1 MGTVSGRRA
10 GCSNAPAPQDG
21 GIQPIDAAVAAS
33 RRPTVDRDM
42 KRLSVL
48 TRTASRS
55 FNLYA
60 QTLERAKQ
68 NPGTPIVTG
77 LLREVTPTPIEELA
91 KGATLILEGRTNRV
105 IAGRAVMSQG
115 SPTVTPS
122 LIVSAYGGEVQVD
135 GTSIRSTDHNLEDLR
150 TGVQY
155 LLFLKKFG
163 SEPGRYEFYRG
174 GVFEIHHDRVKAL
187 LKGSKDVYSE
197 LSDQPYSQVIQ
208 RVERAHSTEVAPR

>member
-1 MGTVSGRRA
+1 LRAPTGMGTVSGRRA

-91 KGATLILEGRTNRV
+91 KGATLILEGRLSPIRSHLTPDQQYILTDYLILTNRV

-122 LIVSAYGGEVQVD
+122 LIVSAYGGEVQVE

-174 GVFEIHHDRVKAL
+174 GCSRSITIV
-187 LKGSKDVYSE
+187 
-197 LSDQPYSQVIQ
+197 
-208 RVERAHSTEVAPR
+208 

>member
-1 MGTVSGRRA
+1 MLPTKALIVIAS
-10 GCSNAPAPQDG
+10 
-21 GIQPIDAAVAAS
+21 IAATS
-33 RRPTVDRDM
+33 VD
-42 KRLSVL
+42 
-48 TRTASRS
+48 
-55 FNLYA
+55 FYA
-60 QTLERAKQ
+60 QTLLERAKQ

-77 LLREVTPTPIEELA
+77 LLREITPTPIEELA

-122 LIVSAYGGEVQVD
+122 LIVSAYGGEVQVE

-174 GVFEIHHDRVKAL
+174 GCSRSITIGE
-187 LKGSKDVYSE
+187 GS
-197 LSDQPYSQVIQ
+197 
-208 RVERAHSTEVAPR
+208 VEGF